1 MKKIIGSVTLGI
13 VLVAVLGMATF
24 FSNRNQVN
32 ADQSLIVP
40 IQIDSNKLYSEE
52 ATEQVDQV
60 NQIESK
66 DANNQNDIIPDF
78 SNVDPNTRVFQDPQ
92 SGVYFLGNGS
102 FKVTDHSGKIIRI
115 IDPIKDGYEVTTV
128 GELMSRYNKK

>member
-1 MKKIIGSVTLGI
+1 MKKAIGSVTLGI

-40 IQIDSNKLYSEE
+40 IQIDSNKLNSEE

-92 SGVYFLGNGS
+92 SGVYFFGNGS

>member
-13 VLVAVLGMATF
+13 VLVAVLGIATF

-52 ATEQVDQV
+52 STEQVDQV

-66 DANNQNDIIPDF
+66 DANNQNGIIPDF

>member
-13 VLVAVLGMATF
+13 VLVAVLGIATF

-52 ATEQVDQV
+52 STEQVDQV

-66 DANNQNDIIPDF
+66 DANNQNGIIPDF

-128 GELMSRYNKK
+128 GELMSKYNKK